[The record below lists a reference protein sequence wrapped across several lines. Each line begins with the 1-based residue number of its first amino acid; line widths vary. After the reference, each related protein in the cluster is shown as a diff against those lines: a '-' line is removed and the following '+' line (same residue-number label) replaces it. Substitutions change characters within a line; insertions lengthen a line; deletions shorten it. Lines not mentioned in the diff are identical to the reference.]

1 MKKIIFLSLIIAL
14 IIGSC
19 AKQKSKFPQ
28 GVWQMVQVQRVA
40 NGKSRVTFPT
50 AANKGKITQIKMW
63 SEKYW
68 MFVGSTD
75 RDTVIIDTYGGGTYT
90 LEGIQYVEN
99 ILYHS
104 GKAWVGVINKNM
116 TLELVND
123 SLVLSYHPI
132 RARDKQL
139 VDSVTYFEKYVRL
152 E

>member
-1 MKKIIFLSLIIAL
+1 MKNVIFLSLVIAI

-19 AKQKSKFPQ
+19 AQQEKKFPQ
-28 GVWQMVQVQRVA
+28 GVWQMVQIQRVA

-50 AANKGKITQIKMW
+50 ATNKGKITQIKMW

-68 MFVGSTD
+68 MFVGSND
-75 RDTVIIDTYGGGTYT
+75 RDTVIIDAYGGGTYT
-90 LEGIQYVEN
+90 LEGIKYEEN
-99 ILYHS
+99 ILYHN
-104 GKAWVGVINKNM
+104 GKAWIGVINKNM

-132 RARDKQL
+132 RASDRQI
-139 VDSVTYFEKYVRL
+139 VDSVIYHEKYVRL